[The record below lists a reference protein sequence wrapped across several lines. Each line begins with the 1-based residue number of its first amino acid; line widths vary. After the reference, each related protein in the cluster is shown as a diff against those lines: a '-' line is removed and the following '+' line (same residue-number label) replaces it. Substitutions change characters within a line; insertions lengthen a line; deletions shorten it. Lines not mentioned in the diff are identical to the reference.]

1 MDNPKTEAKIK
12 TEKKIK
18 TADQEKAELF
28 LEEFVS
34 GLSRSMGEDIDFIL
48 LFGSAAR
55 GEFIL
60 GKSDV
65 DLIIQTKSSAGVRR
79 VERFAESLFWQL
91 DERHGMQFGKVLST
105 GSSEGILEG
114 SIKFLEKQARLYKPF
129 EVFGPDDIDWGK
141 GLIKRPDLLPGA
153 ILVASQLTLLYKI
166 KHEGK
171 ILFGRDIRPEIN
183 PRFTWWEKLKAI
195 MVPQSIA
202 FASIILAVILP
213 QKATGLAVK
222 ALFYEVESANIY
234 QRSMI
239 PSSDEKMKSFAEASQ
254 FENAVLDRV
263 RFLLEKSLGLSSEQK
278 LELLKKAAAIK
289 REGFR
294 GRRKDALSFC
304 LIVFGTI
311 WQTNAALILR
321 ARGSGSPAAKDK
333 DGGS

>member
-1 MDNPKTEAKIK
+1 MNEKMTNGPKTP
-12 TEKKIK
+12 
-18 TADQEKAELF
+18 DQQKAELF

-34 GLSRSMGEDIDFIL
+34 GLDESMGEDIDFIL

-65 DLIIQTKSSAGVRR
+65 DLIIQTRSDAAVRR

-91 DERHGMQFGKVLST
+91 DEKHGMQFKKVLST
-105 GSSEGILEG
+105 GASEDILEE

-129 EVFGPDDIDWGK
+129 EVFGPNDIDWGE
-141 GLIKRPDLLPGA
+141 GLIKRLDLLPGA
-153 ILVASQLTLLYKI
+153 ILVASQLTLLYKM

-202 FASIILAVILP
+202 FASFILASILP

-222 ALFYEVESANIY
+222 ALFYEVESVNIY
-234 QRSMI
+234 QKSMI
-239 PSSDEKMKSFAEASQ
+239 PPPDEKMKSFAGASQ
-254 FENAVLDRV
+254 FQNAALDRV
-263 RFLLEKSLGLSSEQK
+263 RFLLEKNLGLLSEQK
-278 LELLKKAAAIK
+278 LELVKKAAVIK
-289 REGFR
+289 REGFQG
-294 GRRKDALSFC
+294 GRWEALSFC
-304 LIVFGTI
+304 LVAFGAI

-321 ARGSGSPAAKDK
+321 ARGSG
-333 DGGS
+333 

>member
-1 MDNPKTEAKIK
+1 MNEKMANSLKT
-12 TEKKIK
+12 T
-18 TADQEKAELF
+18 DQDKVELF

-34 GLSRSMGEDIDFIL
+34 RLEESMGEDIDFIL

-65 DLIIQTKSSAGVRR
+65 DLVIQTRSDAAVRR

-91 DERHGMQFGKVLST
+91 DEMHGMQFDKVLST
-105 GSSEGILEG
+105 GKSEGILEE
-114 SIKFLEKQARLYKPF
+114 SLKFLEKQARLYKPF

-254 FENAVLDRV
+254 FENAALDRL
-263 RFLLEKSLGLSSEQK
+263 RFLLEKSLGLLSEQK
-278 LELLKKAAAIK
+278 LELLKKAAVIK
-289 REGFR
+289 RDGFQG
-294 GRRKDALSFC
+294 GRWEALGFC
-304 LIVFGTI
+304 LRAFGAI

-321 ARGSGSPAAKDK
+321 ARGSG
-333 DGGS
+333 